1 MQNESSACRRTSI
14 GGQAL
19 IEGIMMRGPKKTSV
33 CCRLPDGSISTD
45 IIEDKKIRDKVKI
58 LGWPLIRGIV
68 NLIESLK
75 LGYKA
80 LMISA
85 DKSMSE
91 EMGKNDGKDGK
102 DGENK
107 GEVSSAF
114 VSVLTVIAA
123 IIGVAI
129 AVVLFMYLPSFLF
142 DLINEHTN
150 LALTGFKTVFEGVL
164 KIGIF
169 VGYIALITMMKDI
182 KRMFMYHGAEHKTI
196 FCYEHGEE
204 LTVENVRKYR
214 RFHPRCGTS
223 FLILML
229 LVGIIVSSVLGL
241 LFDELL
247 MPRMRIF
254 WVIIKI
260 LLVPLICGFGY
271 ELIKICGKYDNRLTR
286 IISAPGMWMQHFTT
300 KEPDDSM
307 IEVAIQALKEV
318 LPGDNSD
325 MIEIAGH
332 GRLKTNDLAANS

>member
-1 MQNESSACRRTSI
+1 MQNENSACRRTSI

-33 CCRLPDGSISTD
+33 CCRTADGNITTD
-45 IIEDKKIRDKVKI
+45 IINDKRIKDKVKI

-68 NLIESLK
+68 NLVESMK

-85 DKSMSE
+85 DKSLDE
-91 EMGKNDGKDGK
+91 EEDKKEEK
-102 DGENK
+102 ECAKK
-107 GEVSSAF
+107 GGIPAPVM
-114 VSVLTVIAA
+114 SVLMVIAA
-123 IIGVAI
+123 IIGVVI
-129 AVVLFMYLPSFLF
+129 AFALFAYLPSFLF
-142 DLINEHTN
+142 DFINERTN
-150 LALTGFKTVFEGVL
+150 LSITGFKTLFEGVL

-169 VGYIALITMMKDI
+169 VGYIALIAMMKDI

-204 LTVENVRKYR
+204 LTVENVRKYK

-223 FLILML
+223 FMILML
-229 LVGIIVSSVLGL
+229 IVSIVVSSILGL
-241 LFDELL
+241 AFDDLL
-247 MPRMRIF
+247 MPKMRIF

-260 LLVPLICGFGY
+260 LLVPIICGLGY
-271 ELIKICGKYDNRLTR
+271 ELIKVCGKYDNKLTR
-286 IISAPGMWMQHFTT
+286 IISAPGMWMQHLTT

-325 MIEIAGH
+325 IIDIPGH
-332 GRLKTNDLAANS
+332 KGINTNDLAPNS

>member
-1 MQNESSACRRTSI
+1 MQNENSACRRTSI

-33 CCRLPDGSISTD
+33 CCRTADGSITTD
-45 IIEDKKIRDKVKI
+45 IIEDHRIKDKVKI

-85 DKSMSE
+85 DKSLDE
-91 EMGKNDGKDGK
+91 ETEKDK
-102 DGENK
+102 EKESDKK
-107 GEVSSAF
+107 GGVPAP
-114 VSVLTVIAA
+114 VMSVLMVVAA
-123 IIGVAI
+123 IIGVVI
-129 AVVLFMYLPSFLF
+129 AVALFAYLPSFLF
-142 DLINEHTN
+142 DFINERTN
-150 LALTGFKTVFEGVL
+150 LAITGFKTLFEGVL

-169 VGYIALITMMKDI
+169 VGYIALIATMKDI

-196 FCYEHGEE
+196 FCYENGEE
-204 LTVENVRKYR
+204 LTVENVRKYK

-223 FLILML
+223 FMILML
-229 LVGIIVSSVLGL
+229 LVGIIVSSILGIA
-241 LFDELL
+241 FDELL
-247 MPRMRIF
+247 MPKMRIF

-260 LLVPLICGFGY
+260 LLVPIICGLGY

-286 IISAPGMWMQHFTT
+286 IISAPGMWMQRLTT

-318 LPGDNSD
+318 LPGDDSD
-325 MIEIAGH
+325 IIDIVSNKG
-332 GRLKTNDLAANS
+332 LKTNDLASNS

>member
-33 CCRLPDGSISTD
+33 CCRMADGSITTD
-45 IIEDKKIRDKVKI
+45 IIEDKRIKDKVKI

-68 NLIESLK
+68 NLVESMK

-85 DKSMSE
+85 DKSLDE
-91 EMGKNDGKDGK
+91 ETEKEQEKKDGK
-102 DGENK
+102 K
-107 GEVSSAF
+107 GGVPAPVMSALM
-114 VSVLTVIAA
+114 VVAA
-123 IIGVAI
+123 IIGVVIAI
-129 AVVLFMYLPSFLF
+129 ALFAYLPSLLF
-142 DLINEHTN
+142 DFINKQTN
-150 LALTGFKTVFEGVL
+150 FTITGFKTIFEGVL

-169 VGYIALITMMKDI
+169 VGYIALIATMKDI

-204 LTVENVRKYR
+204 LTVENVRKYK

-223 FLILML
+223 FMILML
-229 LVGIIVSSVLGL
+229 LVGIVVSSILGIA
-241 LFDELL
+241 FDELL
-247 MPRMRIF
+247 MPKMRIF

-260 LLVPLICGFGY
+260 LLVPVICGLGY
-271 ELIKICGKYDNRLTR
+271 ELIKVCGKYDNKLTR
-286 IISAPGMWMQHFTT
+286 IISAPGMWMQRLTT

-318 LPGDNSD
+318 LPGDDSD
-325 MIEIAGH
+325 IIDIAGH
-332 GRLKTNDLAANS
+332 KGLKTNDLASNS